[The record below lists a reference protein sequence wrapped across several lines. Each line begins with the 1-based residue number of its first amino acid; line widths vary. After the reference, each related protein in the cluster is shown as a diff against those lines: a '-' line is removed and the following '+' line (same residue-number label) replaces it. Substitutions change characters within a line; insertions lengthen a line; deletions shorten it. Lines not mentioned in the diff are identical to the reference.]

1 MPELVFDCL
10 GAQPDRYAV
19 GPTLLFRL
27 RIAETTGAKVTAIA
41 LRCQLRIEPTRRRY
55 TPAEEE
61 ALEDL
66 FGHPSRWGDTLKPL
80 QLTYVTQMVP
90 GFTGS
95 VEVDLPV
102 PCSYDL
108 EVATGKYFA
117 GLDDGNIPLLML
129 FSGTVFSKG
138 DTGFSV
144 QQVPWD
150 KEERYPL
157 PVAVWREMMDLFFP
171 GSGWLRLT
179 TDTLEALGRFKSKR
193 ALVSF
198 DEALQRLLK
207 EAGEDGG

>member
-1 MPELVFDCL
+1 
-10 GAQPDRYAV
+10 
-19 GPTLLFRL
+19 
-27 RIAETTGAKVTAIA
+27 
-41 LRCQLRIEPTRRRY
+41 
-55 TPAEEE
+55 
-61 ALEDL
+61 
-66 FGHPSRWGDTLKPL
+66 L

-90 GFTGS
+90 GFSGS

-117 GLDDGNIPLLML
+117 GLEEGNVPLLLL

-157 PVAVWREMMDLFFP
+157 PVAVWREMMDLHFP
-171 GSGWLRLT
+171 GSGWLRLP
-179 TDTLEALGRFKSKR
+179 TDTLDALGRFKSR
-193 ALVSF
+193 HTLLSF
-198 DEALQRLLK
+198 DDAVQRLLK
-207 EAGEDGG
+207 EVGEDGG